1 MRARASSGET
11 PRWRETRAVARF
23 ARRTKIKEQRLL
35 EVYFCNPLILNQIR
49 WYVFRGS
56 PINVT

>member
-1 MRARASSGET
+1 MSARASSGEA
-11 PRWRETRAVARF
+11 PRRRETRPVARS
-23 ARRTKIKEQRLL
+23 ARRTKTKERLL
-35 EVYFCNPLILNQIR
+35 EVYFCYPLILNQIR